1 MATKIKNIQQE
12 ARTVAKIKAQ
22 EKQSRVRADKLTRDG
37 LKLAETWQQDKDK
50 ARNVD
55 KSSRVALADFLYT
68 ALVDQQVH
76 AVTDSG
82 KKDKKDKPILGVSE
96 SVYMSDFLLIESRYR
111 SSAIALKQLGAIRN
125 MCDTLGIDPKYI
137 PTAGRVAVN
146 LFSKLDKEIPS
157 GDQLKKPTVHTC
169 QESPTIQAR
178 LNLFVEARANG
189 SHEIEASELA
199 CKALECNY
207 SSVEDFEK
215 GLEEDPEAIAEA
227 LAGSSKSRLE
237 KAQQAKLTYEKN
249 IKAGIES
256 GEITR
261 DILEAEIKLMRA
273 VCSELLKEVKK

>member
-1 MATKIKNIQQE
+1 
-12 ARTVAKIKAQ
+12 
-22 EKQSRVRADKLTRDG
+22 
-37 LKLAETWQQDKDK
+37 
-50 ARNVD
+50 
-55 KSSRVALADFLYT
+55 
-68 ALVDQQVH
+68 VDQQVH

-273 VCSELLKEVKK
+273 VCSELLREVKK

>member
-1 MATKIKNIQQE
+1 
-12 ARTVAKIKAQ
+12 
-22 EKQSRVRADKLTRDG
+22 
-37 LKLAETWQQDKDK
+37 
-50 ARNVD
+50 
-55 KSSRVALADFLYT
+55 
-68 ALVDQQVH
+68 
-76 AVTDSG
+76 
-82 KKDKKDKPILGVSE
+82 
-96 SVYMSDFLLIESRYR
+96 
-111 SSAIALKQLGAIRN
+111 

-215 GLEEDPEAIAEA
+215 GLEEDPESIAEA

-273 VCSELLKEVKK
+273 VCSELLREVKK